1 MFLKRFENHGAS
13 MKFIHSQASL
23 NDYSGQAIIV
33 PLTSK
38 GEQLAPAKAVDK
50 KLNGFIEQLLSN
62 KDFKAKPGDCQ
73 IIPVADGPRLIL
85 MGLGELPI
93 KAGDFIKTVNAAA
106 KTLKGSAAQ
115 DALIDLAGVDVQDQ
129 TQDWALRQ
137 LTQAFQNSLYH
148 FDECKSTSED
158 NKPATIQTLSVVA
171 PADKQVHLDF
181 GQAVGKGMAFTK
193 KLGDLPPNVATPS
206 YLADEA
212 DKLATLSDKL
222 TTHIL
227 DEDKMEELG
236 MGSFLSVT
244 KGSIEPGK
252 IICME
257 YMGGKKGDAPHVLVG
272 KGVTFDSGG
281 ISLKPGAGMDEM
293 KYDMCG
299 AASVLGTMLT
309 MIQLDLPI
317 NFVGVVAAAENMP
330 SGHASKPGDIVTA
343 MNGTT
348 IEILNTDAE
357 GRLVLCDALTY
368 TIDTYKPASIVDIAT
383 LTGACMMALGGV
395 NSGLFTENEDLAAE
409 LLAASVVSRDSAW
422 RLPLQ
427 EEYQELLDSNFADI
441 ANIGGRL
448 AGATTAACFL
458 SRFTKGQ
465 KWAHLDIAGTAWN
478 SGGKSKGATG
488 RPVPLLVNYLA
499 AKA

>member
-1 MFLKRFENHGAS
+1 MQFKT
-13 MKFIHSQASL
+13 SQASL

-33 PLTSK
+33 PLTCQ
-38 GEQLAPAKAVDK
+38 GEQPAVSQALDK
-50 KLNGFIEQLLSN
+50 HLNGFIGQLLN
-62 KDFKAKPGDCQ
+62 NQDFKAKAGDSQ
-73 IIPVADGPRLIL
+73 LIPMAHGPRLIL
-85 MGLGELPI
+85 MGLGELPVSASNFI
-93 KAGDFIKTVNAAA
+93 KAVNGAA
-106 KTLKGSAAQ
+106 KTLKSSAAD
-115 DALIDLAGVDVQDQ
+115 DALIDLSNIEIQGHD
-129 TQDWALRQ
+129 QDWALRQ
-137 LTQAFQNSLYH
+137 LAQSFQNSLYH
-148 FDECKSTSED
+148 LDECKSKKEGHKPD
-158 NKPATIQTLSVVA
+158 NVQTLHVVA
-171 PADKQVHLDF
+171 NDDQQSQLNF
-181 GQAVGKGMAFTK
+181 GQAVGKGMAFSK
-193 KLGDLPPNVATPS
+193 KLGDLPPNVVTPS

-227 DEDKMEELG
+227 DEDKMEALA
-236 MGSFLSVT
+236 MGSFLSVS

-252 IICME
+252 MICME
-257 YMGGKKGDAPHVLVG
+257 YMGGQQGDAPHVLVG
-272 KGVTFDSGG
+272 KGITFDSGG

-348 IEILNTDAE
+348 IEVLNTDAE
-357 GRLVLCDALTY
+357 GRLVLCDALSY
-368 TIDTYKPASIVDIAT
+368 TIDTYQPASIVDIAT

-395 NSGLFTENEDLAAE
+395 NSGLFTQDDDLAAE
-409 LLAASVVSRDSAW
+409 LLAASNVSRDAAW

-427 EEYQELLDSNFADI
+427 DEYQELLDSNFADI

-499 AKA
+499 AKVKG

>member
-1 MFLKRFENHGAS
+1 ME
-13 MKFIHSQASL
+13 FILTQSSVSE
-23 NDYSGQAIIV
+23 YSGPAILLPV
-33 PLTSK
+33 LSE
-38 GEQLAPAKAVDK
+38 GALPAATQTIDE
-50 KLNGFIEQLLSN
+50 KLNGFISQLIEN
-62 KDFKAKPGDCQ
+62 KDLKGKPGETLV
-73 IIPVADGPRLIL
+73 IPQANGPRLIL
-85 MGLGELPI
+85 IGIG
-93 KAGDFIKTVNAAA
+93 KADGKTSDFVKSVQAAANALKASAADEAAIDLSGITVNT
-106 KTLKGSAAQ
+106 K
-115 DALIDLAGVDVQDQ
+115 DQ
-129 TQDWALRQ
+129 HWINRQ
-137 LTQAFQNSLYH
+137 LAQAFQDSLYH
-148 FDECKSTSED
+148 FDECKSKKD
-158 NKPATIQTLSVVA
+158 DAPAISTIKSLTVVA
-171 PADKQVHLDF
+171 ENQYQSDILF
-181 GQAVGKGMAFTK
+181 GQAVAKGMAFCK

-212 DKLATLSDKL
+212 DKLASLSGKL
-222 TTHIL
+222 TTSIL

-236 MGSFLSVT
+236 MGSFLSVS

-257 YMGGKKGDAPHVLVG
+257 YKGGKSGDAPHALVG
-272 KGVTFDSGG
+272 KGITFDTGG

-309 MIQLDLPI
+309 IISLDLPI
-317 NFVGVVAAAENMP
+317 NFLGVVAAAENMP
-330 SGHASKPGDIVTA
+330 AGHASKPGDIVTA

-368 TIDTYKPASIVDIAT
+368 TIETYKPASIMDIAT

-395 NSGLFTENEDLAAE
+395 NSGVFTEDDALAQEILDAGQ
-409 LLAASVVSRDSAW
+409 SSCDPAW

-427 EEYQELLDSNFADI
+427 DEYQELLDSNFADI

-458 SRFTKGQ
+458 SRFTKDQ
-465 KWAHLDIAGTAWN
+465 TWAHLDIAGTAWN
-478 SGGKSKGATG
+478 SGGKNKGSSG

-499 AKA
+499 NKLG

>member
-1 MFLKRFENHGAS
+1 ME
-13 MKFIHSQASL
+13 FILTQSSVSE
-23 NDYSGQAIIV
+23 YSGPAILLPV
-33 PLTSK
+33 LSE
-38 GEQLAPAKAVDK
+38 GALPAATQTIDE
-50 KLNGFIEQLLSN
+50 KLNGFISQLIEN
-62 KDFKAKPGDCQ
+62 KDLKGKPGETLV
-73 IIPVADGPRLIL
+73 IPQANGPRLIL
-85 MGLGELPI
+85 IGMG
-93 KAGDFIKTVNAAA
+93 KADGKTSDFVKSVQAAANALKASAADEAAIDLSGITVNT
-106 KTLKGSAAQ
+106 K
-115 DALIDLAGVDVQDQ
+115 DQ
-129 TQDWALRQ
+129 HWINRQ
-137 LTQAFQNSLYH
+137 LAQAFQDSLYH
-148 FDECKSTSED
+148 FDECKSKKD
-158 NKPATIQTLSVVA
+158 DAPAISTIKSLTVVA
-171 PADKQVHLDF
+171 ENQYQSDILF
-181 GQAVGKGMAFTK
+181 GQAVAKGMAFCK

-212 DKLATLSDKL
+212 DKLASLSDKL
-222 TTHIL
+222 TTSIL

-236 MGSFLSVT
+236 MGSFLSVS

-257 YMGGKKGDAPHVLVG
+257 YKGGKSGDAPHALVG
-272 KGVTFDSGG
+272 KGITFDTGG

-309 MIQLDLPI
+309 IISLDLPI
-317 NFVGVVAAAENMP
+317 NFLGVVAAAENMP
-330 SGHASKPGDIVTA
+330 AGHASKPGDIVTA

-368 TIDTYKPASIVDIAT
+368 TIETYKPASIMDIAT

-395 NSGLFTENEDLAAE
+395 NSGVFTEDDALAQEILDAGQ
-409 LLAASVVSRDSAW
+409 SSCDPAW

-427 EEYQELLDSNFADI
+427 DEYQELLDSNFADI

-458 SRFTKGQ
+458 SRFTKDQ
-465 KWAHLDIAGTAWN
+465 TWAHLDIAGTAWN
-478 SGGKSKGATG
+478 SGGKNKGSSG
-488 RPVPLLVNYLA
+488 RPDRKSVV
-499 AKA
+499 

>member
-1 MFLKRFENHGAS
+1 ME
-13 MKFIHSQASL
+13 FILTQSSVSE
-23 NDYSGQAIIV
+23 YSGQAILLPVLSEGALPTATQTIND
-33 PLTSK
+33 
-38 GEQLAPAKAVDK
+38 QLD
-50 KLNGFIEQLLSN
+50 GFITQLVEN
-62 KDFKAKPGDCQ
+62 KDLKGKPGETLV
-73 IIPVADGPRLIL
+73 IPQAKGPRLIL
-85 MGLGELPI
+85 VGMG
-93 KAGDFIKTVNAAA
+93 KADGKTSDFVKSVQAAA
-106 KTLKGSAAQ
+106 KALKASAAEE
-115 DALIDLAGVDVQDQ
+115 AAIDLTGITVNTKDQ
-129 TQDWALRQ
+129 HWINRQ
-137 LTQAFQNSLYH
+137 LAQAFQDSLYH
-148 FDECKSTSED
+148 FDECKSKQED
-158 NKPATIQTLSVVA
+158 A
-171 PADKQVHLDF
+171 PAASTIKTLTVITENQYQSDILF
-181 GQAVGKGMAFTK
+181 GQAVAKGMAFCK

-222 TTHIL
+222 TTSIL

-236 MGSFLSVT
+236 MGSFLSVS

-257 YMGGKKGDAPHVLVG
+257 YKGGKSGDAPHALVG
-272 KGVTFDSGG
+272 KGITFDTGG

-309 MIQLDLPI
+309 IISLDLPI
-317 NFVGVVAAAENMP
+317 NFLGVIAAAENMP
-330 SGHASKPGDIVTA
+330 AGHASKPGDIVTA

-368 TIDTYKPASIVDIAT
+368 TIDTYKPASIMDIAT

-395 NSGLFTENEDLAAE
+395 NSGVFTEDDALAQEILDAGQN
-409 LLAASVVSRDSAW
+409 SCDPAW

-427 EEYQELLDSNFADI
+427 DEYQELLDSNFADI

-458 SRFTKGQ
+458 SRFTKDQ
-465 KWAHLDIAGTAWN
+465 TWAHLDIAGTAWN
-478 SGGKSKGATG
+478 SGGKNKGSSG

-499 AKA
+499 NKIG

>member
-1 MFLKRFENHGAS
+1 MQ
-13 MKFIHSQASL
+13 FILSQASL

-50 KLNGFIEQLLSN
+50 NLNGFIEQILSSN
-62 KDFKAKPGDCQ
+62 DFKAKPGDCQ
-73 IIPVADGPRLIL
+73 IIPVAGGPRLIL
-85 MGLGELPI
+85 MGLGELPMT
-93 KAGDFIKTVNAAA
+93 ASAFIKSVDAAA
-106 KTLKGSAAQ
+106 KTLKASAAL
-115 DALIDLAGVDVQDQ
+115 DALIDLAGVEVQEQ
-129 TQDWALRQ
+129 NQDWALRQ
-137 LTQAFQNSLYH
+137 LTQAFQNTLYH
-148 FDECKSTSED
+148 FDECKSKNED
-158 NKPATIQTLSVVA
+158 DKPATIQTLNVVA
-171 PADKQVHLDF
+171 AADKQVQLDF

-299 AASVLGTMLT
+299 AASVLGTVLT

-395 NSGLFTENEDLAAE
+395 NSGLFTENEDLAAD
-409 LLAASVVSRDSAW
+409 LLAAGEISRDSAW

-478 SGGKSKGATG
+478 SGGKNKGATG

>member
-1 MFLKRFENHGAS
+1 ME
-13 MKFIHSQASL
+13 FILSQSSVSE
-23 NDYSGQAIIV
+23 YSGQAILLPI
-33 PLTSK
+33 LNDGAQTAATQK
-38 GEQLAPAKAVDK
+38 VDAS
-50 KLNGFIEQLLSN
+50 LSGFISQIIEN
-62 KDFKAKPGDCQ
+62 KDITGKPGDTLV
-73 IIPVADGPRLIL
+73 IPQAAGPRLIL
-85 MGLGELPI
+85 IGMG
-93 KAGDFIKTVNAAA
+93 KADGKTSDFVKSMQAAA
-106 KTLKGSAAQ
+106 KALKASAA
-115 DALIDLAGVDVQDQ
+115 DTGAIDLTGITVAGKDQ
-129 TQDWALRQ
+129 HWISRQ
-137 LTQAFQNSLYH
+137 LSQAFQDTLYL
-148 FDECKSTSED
+148 FDECKSKQADAPKASTIESLTIILD
-158 NKPATIQTLSVVA
+158 NQYQSDIL
-171 PADKQVHLDF
+171 F
-181 GQAVGKGMAFTK
+181 GQAVAKGMELCK
-193 KLGDLPPNVATPS
+193 KLGDMPPNVVTPS

-212 DKLATLSDKL
+212 DRLATLTPKM
-222 TTHIL
+222 TTSIL

-236 MGSFLSVT
+236 MGSFLSVS

-257 YMGGKKGDAPHVLVG
+257 YKGGKEGDAPHALVG
-272 KGVTFDSGG
+272 KGITFDTGG

-309 MIQLDLPI
+309 IINLDLPI
-317 NFVGVVAAAENMP
+317 NFVAVLAAAENMP

-368 TIDTYKPASIVDIAT
+368 TIETFKPASILDIAT

-395 NSGLFTENEDLAAE
+395 NSGVFSEDDALAQEIVDAGNN
-409 LLAASVVSRDSAW
+409 SCDPAW

-427 EEYQELLDSNFADI
+427 DEYQELLDSNFADI

-458 SRFTKGQ
+458 SRFTKDQ
-465 KWAHLDIAGTAWN
+465 TWAHLDIAGTAWN
-478 SGGKSKGATG
+478 SGGKAKGSTG

-499 AKA
+499 NKIA